1 MYEVRMD
8 KFGNQ
13 YLAWADRKRQSGERG
28 LWVEIGHE
36 NYNGIQEL
44 VRINQ
49 QFGLEVLKDEEG
61 FYRALVLK
69 D

>member
-1 MYEVRMD
+1 MYEVRID

-13 YLAWADRKRQSGERG
+13 YLARSNRKRESGERG

-36 NYNGIQEL
+36 NYYGIEEL

-49 QFGLEVLKDEEG
+49 QLGLDVLKDEEG